1 MTRCVHSDSD
11 GQRGRARS
19 AARVRA
25 AVSLL
30 SAALVFVL
38 AGCGGD
44 AEEAAAPAAQ
54 QETTAR
60 QNACPIDGCTVE
72 IMKVEKAGSELRIT
86 WAANFDPDFSKNHI
100 HVFWDTYT
108 ADEVSNDA
116 AERGKKQGE
125 WVPTGDYPHF
135 VTEGV
140 VSTKRRSGSTTLCVT
155 AASRDHNVLDS
166 SLVDLFDGYEVV
178 IDAAPDPGGDSFS
191 CETEL
196 GLRFSMERVPVPG

>member
-1 MTRCVHSDSD
+1 MTQCVHSDSD

-30 SAALVFVL
+30 SALVFVL

-44 AEEAAAPAAQ
+44 AEEAVAPQTQ

-140 VSTKRRSGSTTLCVT
+140 VSTKRRSDSTTLCVT
-155 AASRDHNVLDS
+155 AANRDHNVLDS
-166 SLVDLFDGYEVV
+166 SLVDCHDVSAL
-178 IDAAPDPGGDSFS
+178 
-191 CETEL
+191 L
-196 GLRFSMERVPVPG
+196 